1 MKFEPPISVD
11 RVGCGEERT
20 ASAFEMMRFT
30 LFTSILRVAELFAPC
45 GHPRYYCSQNTLQ
58 ASQAV
63 RRHDAQT
70 GGFIF
75 LRKVLRNNRLKNPAE
90 QFVFF
95 VGCGEAR
102 TASVREMMRFTMFTA
117 SYGLREVHG

>member
-1 MKFEPPISVD
+1 MMAD
-11 RVGCGEERT
+11 RYQKPVGCGEVRT
-20 ASAFEMMRFT
+20 ASAFETMRFT
-30 LFTSILRVAELFAPC
+30 PFTSILRVTELFANC
-45 GHPRYYCSQNTLQ
+45 SHSRYHCPQNTLQ

-75 LRKVLRNNRLKNPAE
+75 LRKALRDNRLKKPADH
-90 QFVFF
+90 F

-102 TASVREMMRFTMFTA
+102 TASGWEMMRFRMFIA
-117 SYGLREVHG
+117 SYGLLREVHT

>member
-11 RVGCGEERT
+11 RVGCGEEGT

-30 LFTSILRVAELFAPC
+30 LFTSILRIAELFAPC
-45 GHPRYYCSQNTLQ
+45 GHSRYYSSQNTLQ

-75 LRKVLRNNRLKNPAE
+75 LRKALRDIRLKVPADH
-90 QFVFF
+90 FVSF
-95 VGCGEAR
+95 VGCGEER
-102 TASVREMMRFTMFTA
+102 TASGWEMMRFIVFATFYRM
-117 SYGLREVHG
+117 REGHS